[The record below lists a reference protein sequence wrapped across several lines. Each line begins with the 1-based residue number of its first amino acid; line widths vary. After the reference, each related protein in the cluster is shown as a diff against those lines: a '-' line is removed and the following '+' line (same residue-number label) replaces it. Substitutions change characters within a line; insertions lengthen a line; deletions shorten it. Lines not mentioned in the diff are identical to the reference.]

1 MPHPVHATRH
11 GPVPV
16 CSAVERQTETMEM
29 QFNNFSL
36 DTYCALVLLETL
48 REKHF
53 PEFTSDKPIPERVSL
68 LKKAWNALRRRF
80 SRKHAVA
87 PVFENV
93 ARLAEYQSKPQ
104 PTLSA
109 SSELTADTHQK
120 KERKAV

>member
-11 GPVPV
+11 GLVPV

-36 DTYCALVLLETL
+36 DTYCALVLLEAL

-53 PEFTSDKPIPERVSL
+53 PEFSSDKPVPERVSL
-68 LKKAWNALRRRF
+68 FTKAWNVLRRRF

-93 ARLAEYQSKPQ
+93 ARLAEYQNKPQ

-109 SSELTADTHQK
+109 SSEPATDIHPK